1 VSPERQVSLSLTGA
15 EQVDRRE
22 DGAAGYDYRRVC
34 RCGFDEAV
42 TSVEA
47 ALGRHGFTVSA
58 MHDIQ
63 ATLAAKGFAIKPIRI
78 YEVSGQGAPEGSSH
92 TLEAHAEARLARLMP
107 CRINIFVEDETVVVT
122 ALRPTLLCRVFPE
135 EDLDE
140 IAAAIER
147 VLVAVV
153 DEAAG

>member
-1 VSPERQVSLSLTGA
+1 LSLTGA

-22 DGAAGYDYRRVC
+22 SGAAGYDYRRVC
-34 RCGFDEAV
+34 DCGFDEAV
-42 TSVEA
+42 ASVEA
-47 ALGRHGFTVSA
+47 ALGRHGFSVSA

-63 ATLAAKGFAIKPIRI
+63 ATLAAKGFAIQPIRI
-78 YEVSGQGAPEGSSH
+78 YEVRGPGDAAGSLR
-92 TLEAHAEARLARLMP
+92 TLEDQAEARLARLMP
-107 CRINIFVEDETVVVT
+107 CRINVFVEDETVVVT

-140 IAAAIER
+140 IAAAVER

-153 DEAAG
+153 DEAAS

>member
-1 VSPERQVSLSLTGA
+1 MSLTGA

-22 DGAAGYDYRRVC
+22 DGALGYDYRRVC
-34 RCGFDEAV
+34 ACGFDEAV
-42 TSVEA
+42 ASVEA
-47 ALGRHGFTVSA
+47 ALGRHGFAVSA

-63 ATLAAKGFAIKPIRI
+63 ATLAAKGFAIQPIRI
-78 YEVSGQGAPEGSSH
+78 YEVRGQSPASGSAG
-92 TLEAHAEARLARLMP
+92 TLEDETGSRLARLMP
-107 CRINIFVEDETVVVT
+107 CRINIFVEDESVVVT
-122 ALRPTLLCRVFPE
+122 ALRPTLLCKVFPE
-135 EDLDE
+135 EDLGE